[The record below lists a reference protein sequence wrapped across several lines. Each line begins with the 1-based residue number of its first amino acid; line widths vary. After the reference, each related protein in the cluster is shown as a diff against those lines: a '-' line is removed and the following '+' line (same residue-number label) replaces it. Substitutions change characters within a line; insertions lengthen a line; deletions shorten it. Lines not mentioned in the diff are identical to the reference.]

1 MATEIKE
8 SGLGQVDRLTLLDPG
23 TKVSDFKV
31 DGKIQQG
38 LIHKVD
44 FGMIVKIQYYLA
56 LNLIWLYVYII
67 LYTKN
72 RMTLLSLMFFTLLV
86 SMAFG
91 KSPLEMLTSG
101 QMEEKINRRAFI
113 QADTNHRYT
122 FSQEPL

>member
-31 DGKIQQG
+31 DGKTQQG

-56 LNLIWLYVYII
+56 LNLI
-67 LYTKN
+67 
-72 RMTLLSLMFFTLLV
+72 
-86 SMAFG
+86 
-91 KSPLEMLTSG
+91 
-101 QMEEKINRRAFI
+101 
-113 QADTNHRYT
+113 
-122 FSQEPL
+122 